1 MPNIGVFVG
10 RNLPIGLDGHFIT
23 NVVTDP
29 ISHSIVTAINDIG
42 HVMGI
47 STIAEFVENDAII
60 AELKTIGIDY
70 VQGYGVHKPELL
82 EALLSG
88 KSVARTAVLS
98 RKA

>member
-47 STIAEFVENDAII
+47 STIAE
-60 AELKTIGIDY
+60 LKTIGIDY